1 MKLKLIVSSL
11 LALGVMN
18 ASPVV
23 FGAAK
28 DLASATTPADTDFP
42 KVGGNLGNQNYSSLK
57 EIKKANLQAL
67 GAVWRTHISQ
77 APTTTPAP
85 APGNNDTGQQTS
97 AIVIDGVI
105 YIDTPIGGVAAID
118 GKTGA
123 VKWKWTPSVA
133 VNGYGVSNT
142 RRGVSVGDGKV
153 YTLAGGNRV
162 VALDKETG
170 QVVWAVQPTG
180 PGGRS
185 LGNTAKVGTVYW
197 DKMVYVGTNDSQ
209 SNAAGYAVNSSDG
222 SIAWSFYGTPGHG
235 TPPFTDVNG
244 VTTDAAA
251 TWPPPPSDCALR
263 SGGTPW
269 IHPSLDPELG
279 MVYWSF
285 GNLRGCQTS
294 QDGSLREGDNL
305 FGNSVVAVDAKTGAY
320 KWHFQSIR
328 HDIWD
333 MDNVSPTVLGDVVI
347 NGETKKAIYYGSK
360 SSLTFILDRTNGKP
374 LTPVVEVPVPTDAR
388 QKQPVTQKFP
398 AIGNWQTKCIKY
410 ERLTTDNIPGSP
422 WRAVPNY
429 NGYQVNFNGVRPAAP
444 DAGTLQYTPGNY
456 LELND
461 GVNGGPNLTVPA
473 TYVGNNGQTATH
485 RLGCLY
491 DPQWDF
497 PLLSTTTQNGGN
509 DFSGQAFVQH
519 RNMYVVPYGYANVA
533 HYRSASQN
541 GLRAPGEYQGGG
553 VLAMNAATG
562 EVLWDKTYVG
572 LDMAHGQ
579 TTLATASD
587 LVFVGRNDGLF
598 TALDVMTG
606 EVLWRFQTGA
616 AIEGGAATYAIDG
629 EQYVVA
635 LSFDG
640 GDIVTAFKLGGT
652 LGEMPSP
659 TPPVVRRN
667 GGGTPTPGSTTN
679 NTVYLARSNLN
690 DTATARDS
698 IATNGMFPN
707 NLGVAV
713 GTTVTFVN
721 PGPGSAT
728 FPLNPNTKEHCA
740 TQFFEGLFNARL
752 QPGQS
757 FQYTFDR
764 EGEYWYN
771 DCTDPRP
778 TGRINVLAQVVDLP
792 GAMKIA
798 PSSLNLKPPR
808 GGFTG
813 EKREITATLTLPAG
827 YTLDT
832 GYGTRVTIKAPLS
845 SVLFDA
851 TSVSTSADG
860 KSLVATF
867 NLYDIDNNMDAGDAV
882 PLQLSAYFSNGGV
895 QKRVTS
901 TANVQVKK

>member
-11 LALGVMN
+11 LALGVMSEYPS
-18 ASPVV
+18 A

-28 DLASATTPADTDFP
+28 DFTSATTPADKDFP
-42 KVGGNLGNQNYSSLK
+42 KVGGNLGNQNYSSLQQINK
-57 EIKKANLQAL
+57 SNVKTL
-67 GAVWRTHISQ
+67 GAAWRTHISQ
-77 APTTTPAP
+77 APTTTPVP

-97 AIVIDGVI
+97 ALVLDGVI

-118 GKTGA
+118 GRTGA
-123 VKWKWTPSVA
+123 VKWKWTPSTA
-133 VNGYGVSNT
+133 ANGFNPSGT

-153 YTLAGGNRV
+153 YTLSGGNRV

-170 QVVWAVQPTG
+170 QMVWAVQPTG

-197 DKMVYVGTNDSQ
+197 DGMVYIGTNDGQ
-209 SNAAGYAVNSSDG
+209 SNAAGYAVRSSDG
-222 SIAWSFYGTPGHG
+222 AMVWSFYGTPGPG

-251 TWPPPPSDCALR
+251 TWQSDCALR

-285 GNLRGCQTS
+285 GNLRGCESS
-294 QDGSLREGDNL
+294 QDGSNREGDNL
-305 FGNSVVAVDAKTGAY
+305 FGNSIVAVDAKTGAY

-328 HDIWD
+328 HDVWD
-333 MDNVSPTVLGDVVI
+333 MDNVAPTVLADVQI
-347 NGETKKAIYYGSK
+347 GGETRKAVYYGSK

-374 LTPVVEVPVPTDAR
+374 LTPVVEVPVPTDSR
-388 QKQPVTQKFP
+388 QKQPGTQKFP
-398 AIGNWQTKCIKY
+398 AIGNWQTKCVIY
-410 ERLTTDNIPGSP
+410 EKLGTDNIPGSP

-429 NGYQVNFNGVRPAAP
+429 NGYQVNFDGPRPASP
-444 DAGTLQYTPGNY
+444 GAGALVYKPGNY
-456 LELND
+456 LEQND
-461 GVNGGPNLTVPA
+461 TGFVTVPSG
-473 TYVGNNGQTATH
+473 YRGNNGEQANH

-491 DPQWDF
+491 DTQWDF
-497 PLLSTTTQNGGN
+497 PVLATTTQNGGN

-533 HYRSASQN
+533 HYRSAGQN

-553 VLAMNAATG
+553 ILAMNAATG
-562 EVLWDKTYVG
+562 AVLWDKTYVG

-587 LVFVGRNDGLF
+587 LVFAGRNDGYF

-606 EVLWRFQTGA
+606 EELWRFQTGA
-616 AIEGGAATYAIDG
+616 AIEGGAATYSIDD

-640 GDIVTAFKLGGT
+640 GDIVTAFKLGGQV
-652 LGEMPSP
+652 GEMPHP
-659 TPPVVRRN
+659 TPPVVRRG

-679 NTVYLARSNLN
+679 NTVYLGRGNLTA
-690 DTATARDS
+690 DTANNRDS
-698 IATNGMFPN
+698 IATGGMVPN
-707 NLGVAV
+707 NLGVPV
-713 GTTVTFVN
+713 GTTVTFKN
-721 PGPGSAT
+721 PGAET
-728 FPLNPNTKEHCA
+728 FPNFPNLKEHCA
-740 TQFFEGLFNARL
+740 TQFFEGLFNLRVP
-752 QPGQS
+752 PGQS
-757 FQYTFDR
+757 AQYTFDR

-778 TGRINVLAQVVDLP
+778 TGRINVTAAVIDLP
-792 GAMKIA
+792 GALQIE
-798 PSSLNLKPPR
+798 PQSLNFRSPIGASAGSQKVV
-808 GGFTG
+808 
-813 EKREITATLTLPAG
+813 TATLTLPDG

-832 GYGTRVTIKAPLS
+832 GYGAKVTIKAPLS
-845 SVLFDA
+845 NVRFDA
-851 TSVSTSADG
+851 VAVSTSGDG
-860 KSLVATF
+860 KLLTATF
-867 NLYDIDNNMDAGDAV
+867 NQDDIDNNMNAGAAV
-882 PLQLSAYFSNGGV
+882 PLTVSGLFMHGGV
-895 QKRVTS
+895 QKRLTS
-901 TANVQVKK
+901 TANVRVIK